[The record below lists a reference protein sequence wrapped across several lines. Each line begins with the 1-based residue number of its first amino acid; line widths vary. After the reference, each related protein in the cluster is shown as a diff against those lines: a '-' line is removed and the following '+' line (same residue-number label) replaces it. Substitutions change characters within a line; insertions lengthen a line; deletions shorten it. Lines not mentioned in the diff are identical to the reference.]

1 MPDFPLLLELDGL
14 GPHPPHP
21 DGLPHPYQPSSL
33 VLLDDPPDLPDF
45 PDPDPPLL
53 PDFPLLELDGS
64 GHAGGPHDGL
74 PHPQSQSS
82 EELDDDP
89 PLLPDFPDDDDE
101 QSHGLGHA
109 GGPQGSA
116 EEELDDPPDL
126 PDFPDPD
133 PPLLPD
139 FPLLELDGSGSGHA
153 GGPQGSAEEE
163 LDDLLPLLL
172 PDLPEEDEESGTHAQ
187 WPTHSADEEPLDD
200 LPDFPDPDDPPDLP
214 DFPLDDDEAGAAHS
228 SAGASHPSSA
238 QVSYCFA
245 INIKRAHNVS
255 TGAYDINYFAH
266 V

>member
-45 PDPDPPLL
+45 PL
-53 PDFPLLELDGS
+53 LLELDGL
-64 GHAGGPHDGL
+64 PHDGL

-82 EELDDDP
+82 EEELDP
-89 PLLPDFPDDDDE
+89 PLLPDLPDDDE

-116 EEELDDPPDL
+116 
-126 PDFPDPD
+126 
-133 PPLLPD
+133 
-139 FPLLELDGSGSGHA
+139 
-153 GGPQGSAEEE
+153 EE

-187 WPTHSADEEPLDD
+187 WPTHSADEEPLD

-214 DFPLDDDEAGAAHS
+214 DFPLDDDDAHS

-238 QVSYCFA
+238 QVS
-245 INIKRAHNVS
+245 S
-255 TGAYDINYFAH
+255 S
-266 V
+266 

>member
-1 MPDFPLLLELDGL
+1 MPDFPDDDELL

-21 DGLPHPYQPSSL
+21 DGLPHPQSQSWEEEL
-33 VLLDDPPDLPDF
+33 DPPDLPDF
-45 PDPDPPLL
+45 PD
-53 PDFPLLELDGS
+53 
-64 GHAGGPHDGL
+64 
-74 PHPQSQSS
+74 
-82 EELDDDP
+82 
-89 PLLPDFPDDDDE
+89 DDE
-101 QSHGLGHA
+101 QSHGPH
-109 GGPQGSA
+109 
-116 EEELDDPPDL
+116 PPHGL
-126 PDFPDPD
+126 
-133 PPLLPD
+133 
-139 FPLLELDGSGSGHA
+139 
-153 GGPQGSAEEE
+153 PQGSAEEE

-255 TGAYDINYFAH
+255 TGAYDINYF
-266 V
+266 VYV